1 MENTNKKARI
11 CIVAPSRK
19 MGGIERALSVL
30 ANYFDEEGYEVAY
43 ISCLKG
49 QPFYRMNARIEVRE
63 PRKARS
69 SSLVNKLTFYPFL
82 LWFIRRNVKA
92 IRPDVILTFGDF
104 FNPLVLL
111 AVKGLRIPT
120 YISDRT
126 SPDYNFPAAVQF
138 GKKRLYPRSAGFIA
152 QTQRAADYKIRQFG
166 DRLRIRIIPNA
177 IREVVTYN
185 VPKQPSILYI
195 GRFAWEKGPERL
207 IRAFAR
213 IPDRGDWQLTMAGD
227 GPQWEQM
234 KQLARE
240 LGVFPAI
247 KFLGKVEDVD
257 ALTSSSSIYVIPSVL
272 EGFPN
277 ALCEAMAAGLPCLC
291 FDSIPFEDILQPE
304 VSGVVVPDG
313 DLDNMATRLKE
324 LMEDPE
330 RRAALGANAKEASK
344 KLRKEAI
351 GAEFLNFMGI

>member
-1 MENTNKKARI
+1 MEKEPKKARI

-30 ANYFDEEGYEVAY
+30 ANYFDDEGYEVYY

-49 QPFYRMNARIEVRE
+49 QPFYRMNTGIHVRE
-63 PRKARS
+63 PQKTRS
-69 SSLVNKLTFYPFL
+69 SSIVNKLTFYPFL
-82 LWFIRRNVKA
+82 LRFIRRNVRD

-111 AVKGLRIPT
+111 AVKGLGIPT

-138 GKKRLYPRSAGFIA
+138 GKKWLYPQSAGFIA
-152 QTQRAADYKIRQFG
+152 QTRRAADYKIRQFG

-177 IREVVTYN
+177 IRDVVVSD
-185 VPKQPSILYI
+185 VPKVPSILYV

-213 IPDRGDWQLTMAGD
+213 ISERGNWKLTMAGD
-227 GPQWEQM
+227 GPLWEKM
-234 KQLARE
+234 KQLAVE
-240 LGVFPAI
+240 LKVDSSI
-247 KFLGKVEDVD
+247 EFLGKVEDVD
-257 ALTSSSSIYVIPSVL
+257 ALMSSSSIYVIPSVL

-291 FDSIPFEDILQPE
+291 FDSIPFEDILEPDE
-304 VSGVVVPDG
+304 SGIVIPDG
-313 DLDNMATRLKE
+313 DLDAMALRLQE
-324 LMEDPE
+324 LMADPE
-330 RRAALGANAKEASK
+330 KRVRMGEKAKENAKRRK
-344 KLRKEAI
+344 KEAI